1 MVSGVYIRT
10 AYHRDICRRGRL
22 GKSSWNA
29 GKKMTEE
36 FCNKIKDGM
45 IKSGAAQ
52 KLSVALSGENNPM
65 KRTDVKEKVG
75 LLLKEKWKDEDYRR
89 RQTESHSINTK
100 ETWKNPETR
109 KKRIE
114 SNRKNYIGEKGIA
127 RREQDSLSGKK
138 KWNSYE
144 DSKKNRIIDALTS
157 EESVKKRKE
166 TYKQTVNN
174 PEWKET
180 KGKETTKKISAKLQ
194 GIPIEEWTHFTSF
207 EPYDEKFNKIFKKNI
222 KERDGCCLLCN
233 ISLHDLKLLKRQ
245 IDIHHINYNKKLSV
259 EQNCCTLC
267 DLCHSKTVTNR
278 KYWIKFFQ
286 SLLAERYNY
295 KYSED
300 NNIILEIQNEI
311 E

>member
-1 MVSGVYIRT
+1 MPIGVYPRT
-10 AYHRDICRRGRL
+10 EFHRDICRRAAL
-22 GKSSWNA
+22 GKVPWNKGLTKENDA
-29 GKKMTEE
+29 RVKGYPHTDE
-36 FCNKIKDGM
+36 F
-45 IKSGAAQ
+45 KSTLSKRQ
-52 KLSVALSGENNPM
+52 KGENNVS
-65 KRTDVKEKVG
+65 KRPEVRKKNSEAG
-75 LLLKEKWKDEDYRR
+75 LNKWKDEDYRR

-114 SNRKNYIGEKGIA
+114 SNRKNYIGEKGIE
-127 RREQDSLSGKK
+127 RRKQDSLSGKK

-144 DSKKNRIIDALTS
+144 DSKKNRIIDALNS
-157 EESVKKRKE
+157 DESVNKRKK
-166 TYKQTVNN
+166 TFKQTINN
-174 PEWKET
+174 SEWKET
-180 KGKETTKKISAKLQ
+180 KGKEITKKISAKLQ

-233 ISLHDLKLLKRQ
+233 VSLHDLKLLKRQ

-278 KYWIKFFQ
+278 KNWTKFFQ